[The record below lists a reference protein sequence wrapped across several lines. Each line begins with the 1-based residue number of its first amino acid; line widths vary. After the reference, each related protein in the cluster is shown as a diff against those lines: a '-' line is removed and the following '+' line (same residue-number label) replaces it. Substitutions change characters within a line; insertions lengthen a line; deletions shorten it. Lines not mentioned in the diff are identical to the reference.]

1 MAQYEHLPVFKKAYD
16 LLLAIYQSVGMFGK
30 EFKYTIGEKLK
41 NEALE
46 LIVCIYKANNRK
58 DKHDLIVLAKEH
70 LEVLRLYIRIAKDL
84 KQITLKKM
92 IFLNEFIE
100 SIAKQLSGWGK
111 AVTQSS
117 AGVAPVKA
125 GASVLYQSNSPP
137 HLSGGK

>member
-100 SIAKQLSGWGK
+100 SIAKQLSGWEK
-111 AVTQSS
+111 AVNQSS
-117 AGVAPVKA
+117 AGVVPTKA
-125 GASVLYQSNSPP
+125 GTSVPHQSNSPP
-137 HLSGGK
+137 R

>member
-100 SIAKQLSGWGK
+100 SIA
-111 AVTQSS
+111 
-117 AGVAPVKA
+117 
-125 GASVLYQSNSPP
+125 
-137 HLSGGK
+137 